1 MSAFHPHLS
10 LSLLSTNKL
19 LKKHKCKN
27 VFQEQLKPC
36 INLSDT
42 DTISEH
48 LPIAYITNRESVHI
62 NLSDTDTISEH
73 LPIADIANRE
83 SIRINLSDTDTIS
96 EHLPIADIAN
106 RESIRINLSDTD
118 TISEHLPIAD
128 IANRASIHMWE
139 AQLSGLIHIAWQVH
153 VCTPNKLC
161 HFPFNT

>member
-1 MSAFHPHLS
+1 MNSVHLSATLPRKQTSNHIRKRKMSAFHPHLS

-106 RESIRINLSDTD
+106 R
-118 TISEHLPIAD
+118 
-128 IANRASIHMWE
+128 ASIHMWE